1 MFRFFNF
8 FVCFIFCMMHSFLN
22 AEEVTQNSEKPLPG
36 IQVVQSVEL
45 PASTS
50 VWNYEKGGITLIGE
64 PRPLDQTKTEIVR
77 YWIYLP
83 HDYETQA
90 KSEGAPLLLFLH
102 GAGERGNT
110 PEEINK
116 VKVHGPPKLLDKP
129 EFNKT
134 FPCVAVSP
142 QCKHNFAWSP
152 LQLMLLLDHIEQN
165 YKINKKRIYVT
176 GISMGGFGT
185 WMCMNESPKRF
196 AAALPICGGAK
207 PEWAEKLVEIP
218 IWNFH
223 GNKDGAV
230 PFFMSQKM
238 VDAVRK
244 SGGRKIIFTVY
255 EGGGHDVWT
264 QTYDNQLIY
273 DWLFSHSF

>member
-1 MFRFFNF
+1 
-8 FVCFIFCMMHSFLN
+8 MMQSFLN
-22 AEEVTQNSEKPLPG
+22 AEEITENSEKPLPG
-36 IQVVQSVEL
+36 IQVVRSVEI

-50 VWNYEKGGITLIGE
+50 VWNYEKGGIALIGE
-64 PRPLDQTKTEIVR
+64 PRPLDQTKMEILR

-83 HDYETQA
+83 HDYETKA
-90 KSEGAPLLLFLH
+90 KSDGAPLLLFLH

-110 PEEINK
+110 PEEIGK

-134 FPCVAVSP
+134 FPCITVSP
-142 QCKHNFAWSP
+142 QCKHDFTWSP

-165 YKINKKRIYVT
+165 YKIDQRRIYIT

-185 WMCMNESPKRF
+185 WMCLRESPKRF
-196 AAALPICGGAK
+196 AAAIPICGGAVPK
-207 PEWAEKLVEIP
+207 WAEQLVEIP

-223 GNKDGAV
+223 GNKDRAI
-230 PFFMSQKM
+230 PFFMSQKI

-244 SGGRKIIFTVY
+244 SGGKKIIFTVY
-255 EGGGHDVWT
+255 EGGEHDVWT

-273 DWLFSHSF
+273 DWLFSHSL

>member
-1 MFRFFNF
+1 MFRFFV
-8 FVCFIFCMMHSFLN
+8 FVVCLIFCLMLSFLH
-22 AEEVTQNSEKPLPG
+22 AEEINGNPEKPLPG

-50 VWNYEKGGITLIGE
+50 VWNYSKGDITLIGE

-83 HDYETQA
+83 HDYKTQA
-90 KSEGAPLLLFLH
+90 KSKGSPLLLFLH

-142 QCKHNFAWSP
+142 QCKHDFAWSP
-152 LQLMLLLDHIEQN
+152 QQLMLLLDHIEQN
-165 YKINKKRIYVT
+165 YKINKRRIYVT
-176 GISMGGFGT
+176 GLSMGGFGT
-185 WMCMNESPKRF
+185 WMCLNESPKRF

-207 PEWAEKLVEIP
+207 PEWAEKLVDIP

-223 GNKDGAV
+223 GNKDGAIPV
-230 PFFMSQKM
+230 SLSQNI
-238 VDAVRK
+238 VNAIRK
-244 SGGRKIIFTVY
+244 VGGKNIIFTVY

-264 QTYDNQLIY
+264 RTYGNQLIY
-273 DWLFSHSF
+273 DWLFSHGF

>member
-1 MFRFFNF
+1 MQ
-8 FVCFIFCMMHSFLN
+8 SFLN
-22 AEEVTQNSEKPLPG
+22 AEEMTANSEKPLPG

-45 PASTS
+45 SASTS

-83 HDYETQA
+83 HDYKIQE

-102 GAGERGNT
+102 GAGERGNK
-110 PEEINK
+110 PEEIGN
-116 VKVHGPPKLLDKP
+116 VKVHGLPKLLDKL

-134 FPCVAVSP
+134 FPCVTVSP
-142 QCKHNFAWSP
+142 QCKHDFAWSP
-152 LQLMLLLDHIEQN
+152 QQLMLLLDHIEQN
-165 YKINKKRIYVT
+165 YKINKKRICVT

-185 WMCMNESPKRF
+185 WMCLNESPKRF

-207 PEWAEKLVEIP
+207 PEWAEKLVDIP

-230 PFFMSQKM
+230 PFFLSQKI
-238 VDAVRK
+238 VDAIRK
-244 SGGRKIIFTVY
+244 SDGRKIIFTVY

-264 QTYDNQLIY
+264 RTYDNQLIY